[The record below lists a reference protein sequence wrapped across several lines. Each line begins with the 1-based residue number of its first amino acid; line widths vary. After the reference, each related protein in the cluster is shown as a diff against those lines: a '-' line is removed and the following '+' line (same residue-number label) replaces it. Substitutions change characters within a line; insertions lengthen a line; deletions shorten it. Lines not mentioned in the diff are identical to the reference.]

1 MSNIG
6 SPPPDSLPP
15 SRTLVKSTL
24 IALAIAAVLLV
35 VVVLP
40 AEFGV
45 DPTGIGR
52 VVKLKQMG
60 EIKMQLAREAAA
72 ADSAAATATTA
83 VPGATVASPVPS
95 SVAASI
101 PAERVDTV
109 RVLLQPNQG
118 REIKLAMRKDARVA
132 FAWVSEGGPVNYDMH
147 ADRKA
152 APEIKYFGY
161 KKGQNVAA
169 DSGQL
174 VANFDG
180 MHGWFW
186 RNRSSAAVTIVLTV
200 RGAHTEWKEIK

>member
-15 SRTLVKSTL
+15 SRTLLKSTL
-24 IALAIAAVLLV
+24 VAVVIAALLLV

-52 VVKLKQMG
+52 VLRLKEMG
-60 EIKMQLAREAAA
+60 EIKMQLAKEAAA
-72 ADSAAATATTA
+72 ADSAARNVVVAEAAPPARATAA
-83 VPGATVASPVPS
+83 PEA
-95 SVAASI
+95 
-101 PAERVDTV
+101 PAERFDTV
-109 RVLLQPNQG
+109 RVVLQPNQG
-118 REIKLAMRKDARVA
+118 REIKLAMQKDARVA
-132 FAWVSEGGPVNYDMH
+132 FAWVSEAGSVNYDMH

-152 APEIKYFGY
+152 DPEIKYYGY

-174 VANFDG
+174 VAGFEG

-186 RNRSSAAVTIVLTV
+186 RNRTRAPVTVVLTV
-200 RGAHTEWKEIK
+200 RGAYAEWTEIK

>member
-24 IALAIAAVLLV
+24 IALAIAAVLLI

-52 VVKLKQMG
+52 VIKLKQMG

-72 ADSAAATATTA
+72 ADSAALTVSAMS
-83 VPGATVASPVPS
+83 PGTPAVAS
-95 SVAASI
+95 A

-109 RVLLQPNQG
+109 RVALEPSQG
-118 REIKLAMRKDARVA
+118 REIKLAMQKDARVA

-152 APEIKYFGY
+152 APEIKYYGY

-174 VANFDG
+174 VASFEG

-186 RNRSSAAVTIVLTV
+186 RNRSTAPVTVVLTV
-200 RGAHTEWKEIK
+200 RGAHTEWKEIR

>member
-1 MSNIG
+1 MSNIA

-15 SRTLVKSTL
+15 SRTLLKSTV
-24 IALAIAAVLLV
+24 IALGIAAVLLV
-35 VVVLP
+35 VVILP

-52 VVKLKQMG
+52 VLKLKEMG

-72 ADSAAATATTA
+72 ADSAALAAATGSSALA
-83 VPGATVASPVPS
+83 AAS
-95 SVAASI
+95 SVSASAAPSVHT
-101 PAERVDTV
+101 ERVDTV
-109 RVLLQPNQG
+109 RVALQPNQG
-118 REIKLAMRKDARVA
+118 REIKLAMQKDARVS
-132 FAWVSEGGPVNYDMH
+132 FAWMSEGGPVNHDMH

-152 APEIKYFGY
+152 APEIKYYGY

-174 VANFDG
+174 VAGFEG

-186 RNRSSAAVTIVLTV
+186 RNRSSAPVTVVLTV
-200 RGAHTEWKEIK
+200 RGAYTEWKEIK

>member
-24 IALAIAAVLLV
+24 IALAVAALLLV
-35 VVVLP
+35 VVILP

-52 VVKLKQMG
+52 VIGLKEMG

-72 ADSAAATATTA
+72 ADSAARNVA
-83 VPGATVASPVPS
+83 VNAPASALP
-95 SVAASI
+95 VAAPSQA
-101 PAERVDTV
+101 PMERVDTV
-109 RVLLQPNQG
+109 RVALQPNQG

-132 FAWVSEGGPVNYDMH
+132 FSWRSEGGPVNYDMH

-152 APEIKYFGY
+152 DPEIKYFGY
-161 KKGQNVAA
+161 KKGQNVAV

-174 VANFDG
+174 VASFEG

-186 RNRSSAAVTIVLTV
+186 RNRTRAPVTVVLTV
-200 RGAHTEWKEIK
+200 RGGYTEWKEIK